1 MTARERVFAAIRGE
15 PVDRVPFSLW
25 RHFYPEEADA
35 RSLADVTVAFTQRH
49 GLDLIKFNSRADYH
63 AEPWGTAYEY
73 SGSTDPRLV
82 RFAVTRT
89 DDWARVERR
98 GLDEPA
104 FRDLLEGLRRVRAA
118 LPDIPLV
125 ATVFTPLGV
134 LGRLTSP
141 SQLLADLR
149 EHPDAVTSALE
160 AVTETF
166 HEVAAA
172 CREIA
177 DGIFFA
183 TTAVAWWPMA
193 WGTAAASHRHLTE
206 AEYARFGTPYDLRVL
221 EGAAGASLNIL
232 HMCGEQAPVIALGGR
247 YPVAAVSWSVHARDH
262 PPLDAFLAAVPHKAA
277 IGGISNPAFDDPA
290 RGRKDAA
297 DGLARTGGR
306 RWIAAGDCTIPVTSD
321 PLAIDAAGGALAGG

>member
-25 RHFYPEEADA
+25 RHFYPEEAEA
-35 RSLADVTVAFTQRH
+35 RSLAEVTVAFTQRH

-73 SGSTDPRLV
+73 SGSADPRLV
-82 RFAVTRT
+82 RSAVTRT
-89 DDWARVERR
+89 EDWARVGRR

-104 FRDLLEGLRRVRAA
+104 FRDLLDGLRRVRAA
-118 LPDIPLV
+118 LPDVPLV
-125 ATVFTPLGV
+125 ATIFTPLGV

-149 EHPDAVTSALE
+149 DHPDAVIPALE

-166 HEVAAA
+166 QRVAAA
-172 CREIA
+172 CVEVA
-177 DGIFFA
+177 DGIFLA
-183 TTAVAWWPMA
+183 TTAVAWWPAA
-193 WGTAAASHRHLTE
+193 WGTAAATQPHLSE
-206 AEYARFGTPYDLRVL
+206 DEYARFGTTYDLRVL
-221 EGAAGASLNIL
+221 DGAAGAGLNIL
-232 HMCGEQAPVIALGGR
+232 HVCGEQAPVIELGER

-262 PPLDAFLAAVPHKAA
+262 PPLDAFLAAVHGKGA
-277 IGGISNPAFDDPA
+277 IGGISNPAFDDPV
-290 RGRKDAA
+290 RGSEDAA
-297 DGLARTGGR
+297 DGLRRTAGR

-321 PLAIDAAGGALAGG
+321 PRAIDAVGRALAGG